1 MSPKDRVALIV
12 SQLNNLEH
20 DGYDVEPH
28 DGYVDIID
36 TTMRDHG
43 TGNPRIAR
51 ISHGGAS
58 WLVLD

>member
-1 MSPKDRVALIV
+1 MSTKERVEEIKDLM
-12 SQLNNLEH
+12 NLLEQ
-20 DGYDVEPH
+20 DGYVVEPH

-36 TTMRDHG
+36 KAERDV
-43 TGNPRIAR
+43 GNPLVAR